1 MGFFAI
7 PAAGLGFFFSAWLTM
22 IFWGIVA
29 PDIGVAKISYTTAM
43 AGDHRPLARGC
54 SSDCRFREKD
64 KGSLNEARAI
74 AIQQPSARS
83 AANPA

>member
-7 PAAGLGFFFSAWLTM
+7 PAAGLGFFFSSWLTM

-43 AGDHRPLARGC
+43 LVTIALWLVVAPLIAASVR
-54 SSDCRFREKD
+54 KT
-64 KGSLNEARAI
+64 KGH
-74 AIQQPSARS
+74 
-83 AANPA
+83 